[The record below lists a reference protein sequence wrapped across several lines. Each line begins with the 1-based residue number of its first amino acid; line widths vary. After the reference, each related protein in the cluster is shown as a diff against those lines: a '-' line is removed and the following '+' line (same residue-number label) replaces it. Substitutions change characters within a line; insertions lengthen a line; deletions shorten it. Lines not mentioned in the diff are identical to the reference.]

1 MSLQVQLYPAM
12 QTTTVHARL
21 PGRATHGATLC
32 YTEDRLQA
40 AKQTHVVG
48 LLQRPDQTAAI
59 PPREPRSTR
68 NRFFLHASSVAH
80 HNNCGKTFGCLLSS
94 WVTGIREVGGE
105 WPTIKPGPARAASTG
120 CTFGAQA
127 PRN

>member
-12 QTTTVHARL
+12 QTATVHARL
-21 PGRATHGATLC
+21 PGCAAHGATLC

-94 WVTGIREVGGE
+94 IDDCHRISLRVLFPVR
-105 WPTIKPGPARAASTG
+105 S
-120 CTFGAQA
+120 
-127 PRN
+127 